1 VSAPAF
7 PAATAP
13 EAHGQARTTVLVV
26 DDQALV
32 ACSIAL
38 ALRGVGMAAAAV
50 PPARVG
56 ELATRQ
62 APPGGLVL
70 LDLDHPVGSG
80 PDPVALVPGLRRAGW
95 QVLLVTGTS
104 DETAVALAVA
114 AGACGRVHK
123 SRPFEELVRVATR
136 AAEGQPVLTALER
149 ARLLDLADSTRAA
162 AALDQD
168 RWSRLTPREQEI
180 VDRIAA
186 GRRPAVIAEEF
197 VVSLATVR
205 SHIRS
210 ILAKLGVGS
219 QLEVAAL
226 ANARRPSAP
235 AIFSYAAREA

>member
-1 VSAPAF
+1 VSA
-7 PAATAP
+7 
-13 EAHGQARTTVLVV
+13 TTVLVV

-56 ELATRQ
+56 ELAAHQ

-70 LDLDHPVGSG
+70 LDLDHPVDGG
-80 PDPVALVPGLRRAGW
+80 PDPVAMVPGLRRAGW
-95 QVLLVTGTS
+95 QVLLVTGTP

-123 SRPFEELVRVATR
+123 SCPFEELVRVATR
-136 AAEGQPVLTALER
+136 AAEGRPVMSALER
-149 ARLLDLADSTRAA
+149 ARLLAVADSAQAA
-162 AALDQD
+162 ARRDHD
-168 RWSRLTPREQEI
+168 RWGRLTPREQEI

-186 GRRPAVIAEEF
+186 GRRPAAIAEEF

-226 ANARRPSAP
+226 ANARRP
-235 AIFSYAAREA
+235 

>member
-1 VSAPAF
+1 MSGPASASS
-7 PAATAP
+7 
-13 EAHGQARTTVLVV
+13 GTTVLVV
-26 DDQALV
+26 DDHTLV
-32 ACSIAL
+32 AGSIAL

-50 PPARVG
+50 PPGRVG
-56 ELATRQ
+56 ALCTHP

-70 LDLDHPVGSG
+70 LDLDHGA
-80 PDPVALVPGLRRAGW
+80 DPVALVPGLRAAGW

-104 DETAVALAVA
+104 DETAAALGMA

-123 SRPFEELVRVATR
+123 SHPFDELVRIATR
-136 AAEGQPVLTALER
+136 AAEGRPVMSVLER
-149 ARLLDLADSTRAA
+149 TRLLDLADAVRADA
-162 AALDQD
+162 RRDHD
-168 RWSRLTPREQEI
+168 RWGRLTPREQEI

-219 QLEVAAL
+219 QLEVAAM
-226 ANARRPSAP
+226 ANARRP
-235 AIFSYAAREA
+235 

>member
-1 VSAPAF
+1 MS
-7 PAATAP
+7 T
-13 EAHGQARTTVLVV
+13 GMSTTVLVV

-32 ACSIAL
+32 AHSIAM
-38 ALRGVGMAAAAV
+38 ALRGVGMAAAAM

-56 ELATRQ
+56 ELAVQ
-62 APPGGLVL
+62 PAPPGALVL
-70 LDLDHPVGSG
+70 LDLDHTVDGG
-80 PDPVALVPGLRRAGW
+80 LDPVALVPGLRRAGW
-95 QVLLVTGTS
+95 QVLLVTGIR
-104 DETAVALAVA
+104 DETAVALGVA

-123 SRPFEELVRVATR
+123 SRPFEELVRIATR
-136 AAEGQPVLTALER
+136 AAEGQPVMSALER
-149 ARLLDLADSTRAA
+149 TRLLDLADTARAA
-162 AALDQD
+162 ARRDHD
-168 RWSRLTPREQEI
+168 RWGRLTPREHEI

-226 ANARRPSAP
+226 ANARRP
-235 AIFSYAAREA
+235 

>member
-1 VSAPAF
+1 VS
-7 PAATAP
+7 
-13 EAHGQARTTVLVV
+13 TTVLVV

-32 ACSIAL
+32 AHSIAV

-56 ELATRQ
+56 ELSARP

-70 LDLDHPVGSG
+70 LDLDRGA
-80 PDPVALVPGLRRAGW
+80 DPVALVPGLRRAGW

-104 DETAVALAVA
+104 DDTAAALGMA

-123 SRPFEELVRVATR
+123 SRPFEELVRIATL
-136 AAEGQPVLTALER
+136 AAEGRPVMSVLER
-149 ARLLDLADSTRAA
+149 TRLLDLADTAQAA
-162 AALDQD
+162 ARRDHD
-168 RWSRLTPREQEI
+168 RWGRLTPREQEI

-186 GRRPAVIAEEF
+186 GRRPAAIAEEF

-210 ILAKLGVGS
+210 ILAKLGVCS

-226 ANARRPSAP
+226 ANARRA
-235 AIFSYAAREA
+235 

>member
-1 VSAPAF
+1 VSA
-7 PAATAP
+7 
-13 EAHGQARTTVLVV
+13 TTVLVV

-38 ALRGVGMAAAAV
+38 ALRGVGMAAVAV
-50 PPARVG
+50 PPARVA
-56 ELATRQ
+56 ELAAQQ

-70 LDLDHPVGSG
+70 LDLDHPVDGA
-80 PDPVALVPGLRRAGW
+80 DPVALVPGLRAAGW

-123 SRPFEELVRVATR
+123 SRPFEELVRIATR
-136 AAEGQPVLTALER
+136 AAEGQPVMSALER
-149 ARLLDLADSTRAA
+149 TRLLGLADSAQAA
-162 AALDQD
+162 ARRDHD
-168 RWSRLTPREQEI
+168 RWGRLTPREQEI
-180 VDRIAA
+180 VNRIAA
-186 GRRPAVIAEEF
+186 GRRPAAIAEEF

-226 ANARRPSAP
+226 ANARRP
-235 AIFSYAAREA
+235 